1 MGISVSPHPIR
12 SDGAV
17 VTTIKHPGVTL
28 ARVMSELSM
37 IDAPAVTVDGEFI
50 PRDEWESRRIWED
63 TVVQVRPTAQ
73 GGGDGSNPVA
83 AVLTIAVLV
92 LAGPAA
98 GALFPALEA
107 GSAALAL
114 AEAGIAIAGVLVINT
129 LLPPRLPSQNQEA
142 AGEAAKLFSLSGG
155 SNRARPNQPLLMVIG
170 KHRVYPDLINTQY
183 TELVGVD
190 SANRAS
196 RPRVRYQGAPYLRAE
211 DLEGYDESADD
222 YYYAAGDS
230 TKYNND
236 QYLHQLF
243 DFGLGV
249 ELNLTDLRLG
259 ETLLSEFSDV
269 QQSDDPEQDIVA
281 GNVDVIAGG
290 ELEYNMGLTRTTE
303 VGTNKLA
310 INIVCQRITFNS
322 EGALQGQTTEFR
334 ISYTYDNEGTDVTVS
349 HDVDLTSPSGV
360 DGRTPVRRA
369 FLYENLPA
377 AAYDVTVTLLT
388 QDDANDDRQQAS
400 ANLISINAY
409 QPDTANLSGRNPY
422 AMRIRATGQLYG
434 RVENFN
440 AIAANH
446 IADWD
451 GTDWDTV
458 RETSNPA
465 SWLRQFWLG
474 IFRDDGQLVWGYGLP
489 SASIDHAA
497 LQRWHSYCAANSLE
511 INMVLD
517 SPMQDAALA
526 RLIAQAGWGAVSHAT
541 GKWGVIWENDDEPV
555 TAVFTPANIVAGSLG
570 IAYENEG
577 LADEIVGQ
585 FYDRDSGY
593 EQNEIRRTVSG
604 TTVPRRPLTAQLRG
618 ITDGDHAAKE
628 VNRIAANQFYHIRT
642 ITFETNAA
650 GPQIVSRGKVVG
662 LGHNLAGGSQG
673 GRLSSIDNAR
683 TGVTTTIQHSLVGSA
698 GDTGTAWVWLY
709 DGTIHSTGYTV
720 TAAGLTLSQALPGAP
735 VGIDEN
741 PLDLQVMLYAS
752 SVDPLK
758 CRVTDIRHVRGDIF
772 RIQVRDE
779 IPEYYTARTTDLSRE
794 LIPEKRRLRPAVSFE
809 RQGVEVASVVIEDTE
824 LYEAVFIRTA
834 TERPEPETPTTT
846 PTQDMTDGYIPPN
859 WVDYPLG
866 VTEELPFEW
875 ISVRT
880 RDVATDPWGKY
891 GSVALYSW
899 ARRTQVYSGRTDPPG
914 LMGDEG
920 DAWVKVVRIAGE
932 DHVESVWKKVSGVW
946 ERVSGNPDV
955 ANWQRGNGPPLN

>member
-1 MGISVSPHPIR
+1 MG
-12 SDGAV
+12 
-17 VTTIKHPGVTL
+17 
-28 ARVMSELSM
+28 ELSM

-50 PRDEWESRRIWED
+50 PRDEWESLRIWED

-129 LLPPRLPSQNQEA
+129 LLPPRLPNPNQEA

-183 TELVGVD
+183 TELVAVT
-190 SANRAS
+190 AAS
-196 RPRVRYQGAPYLRAE
+196 RATRGRAQVRYQGNPYLREE
-211 DLEGYDESADD
+211 DLEGYDERSED
-222 YYYAAGDS
+222 YYYEDT
-230 TKYNND
+230 TKSYND

-243 DFGLGV
+243 DFGLGAN
-249 ELNLTDLRLG
+249 LNLTDLRLG

-269 QQSDDPEQDIVA
+269 LQSDDPEQTIVA
-281 GNVDVIAGG
+281 GNVDVIPGG
-290 ELEYNMGLTRTTE
+290 ELEYNAGFTRSTE
-303 VGTNKLA
+303 AGTNKLA
-310 INIVCQRITFNS
+310 VNIVCQRITFNND
-322 EGALQGQTTEFR
+322 GGLTGQTTQFR
-334 ISYTYDNEGTDVTVS
+334 IAYTYDNEGADVTVA
-349 HDVDLTSPSGV
+349 HDVSLTSPSGIE
-360 DGRTPVRRA
+360 GRTPVRRA
-369 FLYENLPA
+369 FIYDNLPA
-377 AAYDVTVTLLT
+377 AAYDVTVTLRT
-388 QDDANDDRQQAS
+388 RDDANDDRQQAS
-400 ANLISINAY
+400 ANVISINAY
-409 QPDTANLSGRNPY
+409 QADTANLSGRNPY
-422 AMRIRATGQLYG
+422 ALRIRATGQLYG

-440 AIAANH
+440 AIVSSH
-446 IADWD
+446 IPDWD
-451 GTDWDTV
+451 GDDWDTT

-465 SWLRQFWLG
+465 SWLRQFLLG
-474 IFRDDGQLVWGYGLP
+474 VFRSDGQLVWGYGLP

-497 LQRWHSYCAANSLE
+497 LQRWHAYCAANSLE

-517 SPMQDAALA
+517 SPMQDAGLA
-526 RLIAQAGWGAVSHAT
+526 RLIAQAGWATISHAT
-541 GKWGVIWENDDEPV
+541 GKWGVIWENDNEPV

-577 LADEIVGQ
+577 LADEIVGT

-604 TTVPRRPLTAQLRG
+604 TTVPRRPLSVQLRG

-642 ITFETNAA
+642 ITFETNVA

-673 GRLSSIDNAR
+673 GRLASIDQAR
-683 TGVTTTIQHSLVGSA
+683 TAVTTTIQPALIGSVA
-698 GDTGTAWVWLY
+698 DTGTAWVWLY

-720 TAAGLTLSQALPGAP
+720 TRAGLTLSEALPAAP
-735 VGIDEN
+735 AGIDEN

-752 SVDPLK
+752 DVDPLK
-758 CRVTDIRHVRGDIF
+758 CRVTDVRHVRGDIF

-779 IPEYYTARTTDLSRE
+779 IPEYYTARTTDLTRE
-794 LIPEKRRLRPAVSFE
+794 LIPEKRRLRPLVDFE
-809 RQGVEVASVVIEDTE
+809 RLEIEPSAAAVADTE
-824 LYEAVFIRTA
+824 IYEAVFQRTTTDRA
-834 TERPEPETPTTT
+834 PATPTTT
-846 PTQDMTDGYIPPN
+846 LTERETSGHVPPG
-859 WVDYPLG
+859 WTKGQLG
-866 VTEELPFEW
+866 VTEEFPFEW
-875 ISVRT
+875 IST
-880 RDVATDPWGKY
+880 RGRDAPDDIWGEFQPPT
-891 GSVALYSW
+891 LL
-899 ARRTQVYSGRTDPPG
+899 SGLDDNLPVVLTGRIDPPG
-914 LMGDEG
+914 LLGDEG
-920 DAWVKVVRIAGE
+920 DSWVKVIRAGGI
-932 DHVESVWKKVSGVW
+932 DSIESVWIKLDGIW

-955 ANWQRGNGPPLN
+955 AEWHRGAGAPQS